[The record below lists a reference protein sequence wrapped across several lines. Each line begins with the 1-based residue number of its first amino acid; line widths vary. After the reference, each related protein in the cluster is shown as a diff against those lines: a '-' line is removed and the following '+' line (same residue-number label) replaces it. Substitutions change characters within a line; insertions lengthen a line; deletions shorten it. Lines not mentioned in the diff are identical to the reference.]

1 MAYGMIVQLPVTG
14 TLGTDDDFDLRV
26 LLEREL
32 GAALMRER
40 AGACDRGETEGG
52 RTSVYLTE
60 ITDPALALRLVTGVL
75 ARQNVLHR
83 ATVVLETP
91 CETDP
96 DDTDRTTLWPAQP
109 APARV
114 A

>member
-1 MAYGMIVQLPVTG
+1 MAYGMVVQLPVTG
-14 TLGTDDDFDLRV
+14 AVGTDEDFDLRT

-32 GAALMRER
+32 GTALARER
-40 AGACDRGETEGG
+40 AGECDRSETDSG
-52 RTSVYLTE
+52 RMSVYLTE
-60 ITDPALALRLVTGVL
+60 VADPPLALRLVTGVL
-75 ARQNVLHR
+75 ARLNVLHR
-83 ATVVLETP
+83 ATVVLETR

-96 DDTDRTTLWPAQP
+96 DDTDRTILWPVHT